1 MSAPADIASLE
12 QQLAQALGGV
22 DAPATVCA
30 APSVPAAPVT
40 LEQLLVRFA
49 HLEARVAYLEGRLR
63 APLPR
68 YRIDEV
74 CSAQSPA
81 RTPPSYVG
89 AFGE

>member
-1 MSAPADIASLE
+1 MSALADMSSLE
-12 QQLAQALGGV
+12 QQLAQALGAA

-30 APSVPAAPVT
+30 APSVPAAPAT
-40 LEQLLVRFA
+40 LEQLLVRLT

-74 CSAQSPA
+74 YSAQSPVG
-81 RTPPSYVG
+81 TPPSYVG
-89 AFGE
+89 ALGE